1 MDAEES
7 FLAYVRGRTVALSRI
22 AYLLTGDQHAAED
35 LVQEALL
42 SVVGRWP
49 RLVRNGDPDAYV
61 RKTLYHRYISDRRRR
76 LPQPFPTANL
86 PQRVMADPAPAVARG
101 VVVRAALAR
110 LPPRQRAVLVLRYFE
125 DLTEVQTAEVLG
137 CRVGTVKSQ
146 TRDALARLRV
156 IAPDLAIAADL
167 PEPVGSV
174 SEVP

>member
-1 MDAEES
+1 M
-7 FLAYVRGRTVALSRI
+7 
-22 AYLLTGDQHAAED
+22 
-35 LVQEALL
+35 
-42 SVVGRWP
+42 
-49 RLVRNGDPDAYV
+49 
-61 RKTLYHRYISDRRRR
+61 
-76 LPQPFPTANL
+76 
-86 PQRVMADPAPAVARG
+86 
-101 VVVRAALAR
+101 
-110 LPPRQRAVLVLRYFE
+110 LRYFE